1 MFGARQ
7 VLRRL
12 RNRVVTCHSIKRID
26 TLCTTNSR
34 LFCPLTQWVPIP
46 PRQSAALSH
55 LARRDLTRSATDC
68 APNARPAS
76 PVPARRVAT
85 CRRRSGPSPRYP
97 RYPSGLTPT
106 GTPRCAVSSTT
117 RDALIRDVRS
127 SSRRT
132 QQYLLGREASRPE
145 RKAPSKRAPFHQV
158 GGERGQ
164 GATSFLATTTRRQ
177 GYAARGS

>member
-1 MFGARQ
+1 MRS
-7 VLRRL
+7 L
-12 RNRVVTCHSIKRID
+12 RNRVVTCHSIKTNRYPLYHQLA
-26 TLCTTNSR
+26 TLLSVDPVGPHPPEAERRSVSLRAPR
-34 LFCPLTQWVPIP
+34 LNTR
-46 PRQSAALSH
+46 RQTSH
-55 LARRDLTRSATDC
+55 RTRAF
-68 APNARPAS
+68 
-76 PVPARRVAT
+76 PVPACRAAT

-97 RYPSGLTPT
+97 RYPPGLTPT
-106 GTPRCAVSSTT
+106 GPPRCAVSSTT

-158 GGERGQ
+158 GRERGQ

>member
-1 MFGARQ
+1 M
-7 VLRRL
+7 L

-55 LARRDLTRSATDC
+55 LARRDLTRA
-68 APNARPAS
+68 ARPRTERAS
-76 PVPARRVAT
+76 SPSPACRAAT